1 MTTPTGDL
9 PGLRLE
15 PTTAWLAENLGLTG
29 PLAARLVAGGRSNL
43 TYRLTDSTGRQ
54 MALRRPPASHV
65 LETAHDMR
73 REWTVLNAV
82 SGTGVPVP
90 RALALCQDE
99 SVNGAD
105 FYVMEWVDGIVPA
118 DDESA
123 GQLSE
128 DARRRLTDQLADVMA
143 ALHTLD
149 PLEIGLSDW
158 QRPGDFL
165 QRQLKRWHRQIHA
178 SGSTHLDLADRV
190 HGELVRLA
198 PTGVE
203 LRIVHGD
210 FRAGNVLVGPDG
222 IIRAVL
228 DWELATLGHPLADLG
243 WILAS
248 WSRPGDGRPP
258 VTGTPSMLPGFGERE
273 DLLQRYAAASGRD
286 LSALSVYEAFA
297 RWRSACISAGVRARY
312 LAGAMGD
319 DSYDVSG
326 MDEALGRQLDVA
338 AELVAKL

>member
-1 MTTPTGDL
+1 MTTTAADL

-15 PTTAWLAENLGLTG
+15 ATTAWLAENLGLTG
-29 PLAARLVAGGRSNL
+29 PLEARLVAGGRSNL
-43 TYRLTDSTGRQ
+43 TYRLTDATGRQ
-54 MALRRPPASHV
+54 VALRRPPASHV

-82 SGTGVPVP
+82 SGHGVPVP
-90 RALALCQDE
+90 TPLALCEDE
-99 SVNGAD
+99 SVSGAV

-128 DARRRLTDQLADVMA
+128 GARRHLTDQLADVMA

-178 SGSTHLDLADRV
+178 SGSVHLDLADRV

-198 PTGVE
+198 PTAAE

-222 IIRAVL
+222 TIRAVL

-258 VTGTPSMLPGFGERE
+258 VTGTPSMLAGFGERE
-273 DLLQRYAAASGRD
+273 DLLQRYATASGRD
-286 LSALSVYEAFA
+286 VSALPVYEAFA
-297 RWRSACISAGVRARY
+297 RWRSACINAGVRARY
-312 LAGAMGD
+312 MAGAMGD
-319 DSYDVSG
+319 DGHDVSG
-326 MDEALGRQLDVA
+326 MEDALGRQLEVA

>member
-1 MTTPTGDL
+1 MTMPAGDL
-9 PGLRLE
+9 PGLRLA
-15 PTTAWLAENLGLTG
+15 PTAAWLAGSLGLTR
-29 PLAARLVAGGRSNL
+29 PIAARLVVGGRSNL
-43 TYRLTDSTGRQ
+43 TYRLTDATGRQ
-54 MALRRPPASHV
+54 VALRRPPESHV

-82 SGTGVPVP
+82 FGTGVPVP
-90 RALALCQDE
+90 RPLALCGDQ

-118 DDESA
+118 GGDSA
-123 GQLSE
+123 GPLSE
-128 DARRRLTDQLADVMA
+128 EARRRLTDQLADVMA

-149 PLEIGLSDW
+149 PLELGLSDW

-190 HGELVRLA
+190 HADLVRLA
-198 PTGVE
+198 PSGVE

-210 FRAGNVLVGPDG
+210 FRAGNVLVGRDG
-222 IIRAVL
+222 TIRAVL

-243 WILAS
+243 WLLAS
-248 WSRPGDGRPP
+248 WSRPGDGYPP

-273 DLLQRYAAASGRD
+273 DLLQRYAGASGRD
-286 LSALSVYEAFA
+286 VSALPLYEAFA
-297 RWRSACISAGVRARY
+297 RWRAACINAGVRARY

-319 DSYDVSG
+319 DDYDVSG
-326 MDEALGRQLDVA
+326 MDAALGRQLELA